1 MKGISLP
8 IEMIIVISISVIAL
22 LTIVFFFGAGFTK
35 GAASISDTDAWNRAC
50 GMIKSRGCHIN
61 EDLSSITIPRYM
73 IGENQE
79 GTARDACLNSLGYG
93 RLYLEDDKCVSACCG
108 TSTATVGR

>member
-22 LTIVFFFGAGFTK
+22 LTIVFFFSTGFIK
-35 GAASISDTDAWNRAC
+35 GAAGISDTDAWSRAC
-50 GMIKSRGCHIN
+50 GMIKNRGCQVD

-73 IGENQE
+73 VGQDVE
-79 GTARDACLNSLGYG
+79 GTAVDACLNSLGYG
-93 RLYLEDDKCVSACCG
+93 RLYREDDRCVRACCG
-108 TSTATVGR
+108 NDVAS